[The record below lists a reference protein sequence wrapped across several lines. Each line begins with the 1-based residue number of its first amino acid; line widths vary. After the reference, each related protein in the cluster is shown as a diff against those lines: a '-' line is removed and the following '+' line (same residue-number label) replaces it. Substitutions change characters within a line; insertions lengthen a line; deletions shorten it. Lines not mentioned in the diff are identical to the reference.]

1 MICLCFGAG
10 ESVTYV
16 FLPLICYFLC
26 ICSYETGNSI
36 VAQESGYLL
45 NPGVP
50 DQEAQHAE
58 GSYSYTAPD
67 GTLISV
73 TYVAGPEG
81 FVPTGSHLPTPPPVP
96 EAIQKALDFIRSLP
110 PTPEDSPSAS
120 PAPSRKVRR
129 HYQPY

>member
-1 MICLCFGAG
+1 MLC
-10 ESVTYV
+10 V
-16 FLPLICYFLC
+16 
-26 ICSYETGNSI
+26 CSYETGNSI
-36 VAQESGYLL
+36 VAEESGYLL

-67 GTLISV
+67 GTVISL

-96 EAIQKALDFIRSLP
+96 EAIQKALEYIRSLP
-110 PTPEDSPSAS
+110 PTPEDSPAPSS

-129 HYQPY
+129 QYHPY